1 MSFKPCTGTTNT
13 VVLLQHKQQRAILR
27 INGRGTEKLVDR
39 DREAETMVVV
49 SEAGLCSPLYCQ
61 FDNGMCYGYA
71 SGRPLQL
78 EDVQED
84 VVSSASE
91 GRERAK
97 KKEELARKIALHM
110 ARLHSLQLPTSLKEQ
125 ELLVWRKYDCWLE
138 GLPTEL
144 ERDHHFS
151 SGFGTLEALKA
162 ETHWLK
168 QEVANAQSPIVFC
181 HNDLNKPNVIFDES
195 NDVITF
201 VDFEYAG
208 PNYLAFDL
216 ANWLCE
222 TQIELEYFPSD
233 SYCRRWIAIYIEEVE
248 KLTRGNV
255 QGREAVCMKDML
267 LESKPVVQE
276 AARPADKYNA
286 RKEAHVQ
293 DKELLKTVI
302 GLELGSL
309 NKEVRVFS
317 LVSHLVWSVWA
328 LHQATHSH
336 GDFDYMKYAV
346 LRHSLFVK
354 YRERFVCKT

>member
-1 MSFKPCTGTTNT
+1 MSFKPCIGTTNM
-13 VVLLQHKQQRAILR
+13 VVLLQHKQKRAILR

-39 DREAETMVVV
+39 DREAKTMVVV

-84 VVSSASE
+84 LASSESE
-91 GRERAK
+91 ERERAK

-110 ARLHSLQLPTSLKEQ
+110 ARLHSLQLPTSFKEQ
-125 ELLVWRKYDCWLE
+125 EHLLWRKYDCWLE

-144 ERDHHFS
+144 ENDHHFS
-151 SGFGTLEALKA
+151 FAIGTLDALKA

-168 QEVANAQSPIVFC
+168 QEVANTQSPIVFC

-222 TQIELEYFPSD
+222 TQIELEDFPSD

-248 KLTRGNV
+248 KLERENAQV
-255 QGREAVCMKDML
+255 REAVCMQDML
-267 LESKPVVQE
+267 LENKQE
-276 AARPADKYNA
+276 AGRPAGNYNT
-286 RKEAHVQ
+286 RREV
-293 DKELLKTVI
+293 ELPQTVV
-302 GLELGSL
+302 GLEVGSL

-317 LVSHLVWSVWA
+317 LVSHLVWCVWA

-346 LRHSLFVK
+346 LRHTLFVK
-354 YRERFVCKT
+354 YRERFVCET

>member
-1 MSFKPCTGTTNT
+1 M

-84 VVSSASE
+84 LASSESE
-91 GRERAK
+91 ERERAK
-97 KKEELARKIALHM
+97 KKEELTRKIALHM

-125 ELLVWRKYDCWLE
+125 EHLLWRKYDCWLE
-138 GLPTEL
+138 GLPKEL
-144 ERDHHFS
+144 EKNHHFS
-151 SGFGTLEALKA
+151 SEFGTLDALKA

-168 QEVANAQSPIVFC
+168 QEVANTQSPIVFC

-222 TQIELEYFPSD
+222 TQIELEDFPSD

-248 KLTRGNV
+248 KLERENAQV
-255 QGREAVCMKDML
+255 REAVCMQDTL
-267 LESKPVVQE
+267 LENKQE
-276 AARPADKYNA
+276 AGRPAGNYNT
-286 RKEAHVQ
+286 RREVKLPQ
-293 DKELLKTVI
+293 TVV
-302 GLELGSL
+302 GLEVGSL

-317 LVSHLVWSVWA
+317 LVSHLVWCVWA

-354 YRERFVCKT
+354 YRERFVCET

>member
-1 MSFKPCTGTTNT
+1 M
-13 VVLLQHKQQRAILR
+13 VLLQHKQQRAILR
-27 INGRGTEKLVDR
+27 INGTGTEKLVDR

-49 SEAGLCSPLYCQ
+49 SQAGLCSPLYCQ

-84 VVSSASE
+84 VISGEGE
-91 GRERAK
+91 GRQRVG
-97 KKEELARKIALHM
+97 KKEALARKIALHM
-110 ARLHSLQLPTSLKEQ
+110 ARLHLLQLPTSLKEQ
-125 ELLVWRKYDCWLE
+125 DPLLWRKYGSWLE

-144 ERDHHFS
+144 EKDHHFS
-151 SGFGTLEALKA
+151 SGIGTLDALKA

-168 QEVANAQSPIVFC
+168 QEVANTQSPMVFC
-181 HNDLNKPNVIFDES
+181 HNDLNKPNVIFNECS
-195 NDVITF
+195 DVITL

-222 TQIELEYFPSD
+222 TQIELEDFPSD

-248 KLTRGNV
+248 KLKRENEQVGEAACV
-255 QGREAVCMKDML
+255 QDTL
-267 LESKPVVQE
+267 LESKHVAQK
-276 AARPADKYNA
+276 AARPADKYITRSEVHN
-286 RKEAHVQ
+286 
-293 DKELLKTVI
+293 KELLQRVK

-309 NKEVRVFS
+309 HKEVRVFS
-317 LVSHLVWSVWA
+317 LVSHLVWCVWA

-336 GDFDYMKYAV
+336 GDFDYMKYAIM
-346 LRHSLFVK
+346 RHSLFVK
-354 YRERFVCKT
+354 YRERFVCET